1 MSLITNMNS
10 VVFILI
16 FLIMTF
22 DSIKET
28 IAKKYH
34 QQHHDQ
40 QNKEYPIQLN
50 PNRVVFAI
58 DCGSHISTRSFQG
71 FRYQPVK

>member
-1 MSLITNMNS
+1 
-10 VVFILI
+10 
-16 FLIMTF
+16 MTF

-34 QQHHDQ
+34 QQHDQ

-50 PNRVVFAI
+50 PNRVVYAI